1 MIILAGLDSS
11 SAYGGIGS
19 SRAVMVSILAEPTL
33 IVVFVGITLLAKAML
48 PFVVN
53 HLLVSSW
60 AVYWSPAHLF
70 LVAAFFILLLVETD
84 RMPIHSSTHIEVY
97 MIEEGRILEYSGPL
111 LALLKWASAMK
122 QFILYTIFC
131 NVLIFPWGLS
141 VKGAALGA
149 AGSGGGPHREVRPRR
164 LRGRL
169 RRDRP
174 VAPALLPLSGAAR
187 RIVSPGGAG
196 DRRNPIELARM
207 LIEHLDPLASS
218 LFSLLAIAS
227 LLLSF
232 VMLGSR
238 WLKNYLYAFA
248 AESWIIAALS
258 AAVGF
263 YGDYPELY
271 LIAILTLL
279 FRGLLLPYLIW
290 RIIRRLDVDRE
301 IHVILQPS
309 TSLVVG
315 AFVVMFALSVSF
327 RVATEFHLELTVA
340 VLALT
345 VMLSMKLI
353 GFLMLSVRHEAIS
366 QILGLLVL
374 ENGIFLGSQI
384 LVPGMP
390 LLIELVIL
398 FDLLII
404 VACFGVLVRYLVT
417 HVGTTS
423 ALELKRL
430 VG

>member
-1 MIILAGLDSS
+1 MAIQNL
-11 SAYGGIGS
+11 
-19 SRAVMVSILAEPTL
+19 
-33 IVVFVGITLLAKAML
+33 
-48 PFVVN
+48 N
-53 HLLVSSW
+53 
-60 AVYWSPAHLF
+60 
-70 LVAAFFILLLVETD
+70 
-84 RMPIHSSTHIEVY
+84 
-97 MIEEGRILEYSGPL
+97 
-111 LALLKWASAMK
+111 
-122 QFILYTIFC
+122 
-131 NVLIFPWGLS
+131 
-141 VKGAALGA
+141 
-149 AGSGGGPHREVRPRR
+149 
-164 LRGRL
+164 
-169 RRDRP
+169 
-174 VAPALLPLSGAAR
+174 
-187 RIVSPGGAG
+187 
-196 DRRNPIELARM
+196 
-207 LIEHLDPLASS
+207 PLASS
-218 LFSLLAIAS
+218 LFSLLAIAC

-258 AAVGF
+258 ATVGF
-263 YGDYPELY
+263 YGNYPELY

-290 RIIRRLDVDRE
+290 RIIRRLDIDRE

-315 AFVVMFALSVSF
+315 ALFVMFALTVSF

-353 GFLMLSVRHEAIS
+353 GFLLLAVRHEAIS

-404 VACFGVLVRYLVT
+404 VACFGVLVGYLLT
-417 HVGTTS
+417 HVGSTS
-423 ALELKRL
+423 SLKLKRL